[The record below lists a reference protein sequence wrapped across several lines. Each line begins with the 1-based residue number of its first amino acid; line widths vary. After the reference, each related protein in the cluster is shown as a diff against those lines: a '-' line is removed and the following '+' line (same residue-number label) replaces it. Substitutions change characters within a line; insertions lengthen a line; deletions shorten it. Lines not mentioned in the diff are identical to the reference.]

1 MYNEDIRLAI
11 DVGSSKVC
19 SVVIRRDNFNEP
31 EMLAIDVLPSESIH
45 DGDVMNTSE
54 ATAAVRASVSEV
66 SKQCSLNFTKGY
78 VGFGGKH
85 VNSYTGWGR
94 VSGFDFASGVIE
106 EDIVQAVRLAA
117 SERVEATDHLLY
129 ATPTAYRV
137 DDGTEFRKPP
147 IGMHPESLEV
157 QALLVVSDMQ
167 HYRTVFDAVSNAGIT
182 PIHGGSTLVAEAEH
196 LLSSYERDAGVV
208 LIDIGGSDTEIAIY
222 NHGRA
227 MVFNSLPIG
236 GFHFTNDIA
245 YAYELPFE
253 NAEAVKIS
261 AGTLVGDTVGFDD
274 EIDPTALTGSERV
287 IDVERSLT
295 RVSVSNLLRDRA
307 SETMDLYKSRIAQ
320 VSGLP
325 DTDFLTVVFTGG
337 GSKLT
342 GIETYAK
349 LNMGLRGRVEVRK
362 PTGIKSL
369 PDDVSD
375 PSMSGAICM
384 ALRALDRIERDN
396 HVERKPIT
404 VVHTNSDG
412 AESPQHTNGSENE
425 GVGAKIRSLL
435 GR

>member
-1 MYNEDIRLAI
+1 
-11 DVGSSKVC
+11 
-19 SVVIRRDNFNEP
+19 
-31 EMLAIDVLPSESIH
+31 
-45 DGDVMNTSE
+45 MNRNE
-54 ATAAVRASVSEV
+54 ATAAVRASVDEV
-66 SKQCSLNFTKGY
+66 SNQCSLKFNKAY

-85 VNSYTGWGR
+85 VDSYSGWGK
-94 VSGFDFASGVIE
+94 VSDFDFATGVTE

-117 SERVEATDHLLY
+117 NERIETSDHLLY

-147 IGMHPESLEV
+147 VGMHPESLEV
-157 QALLVVSDMQ
+157 EALLVVSDMQ
-167 HYRTVFDAVSNAGIT
+167 HYRTVFDAVESAGVT
-182 PIHGGSTLVAEAEH
+182 PIHGGSTLVAESEY
-196 LLSSYERDAGVV
+196 LLSAYERDAGVV

-227 MVFNSLPIG
+227 AMFSSLPIG

-253 NAEAVKIS
+253 NAEAVKLA
-261 AGTLVGDTVGFDD
+261 AGTLVGDTIGFDD
-274 EIDPTALTGSERV
+274 EIDPMVLSGSERV

-295 RVSVSNLLRDRA
+295 RVSVSNLLKERA
-307 SETMDLYKSRIAQ
+307 AETMTMYKSRISQ
-320 VSGLP
+320 ISNLP

-337 GSKLT
+337 GAKLT
-342 GIETYAK
+342 GLTTFAK
-349 LNMGLRGRVEVRK
+349 VTMGLRGRVEVRK
-362 PTGIKSL
+362 PMSIKSL

-384 ALRALDRIERDN
+384 GLRALDRIDRDN

-404 VVHTNSDG
+404 ILHT
-412 AESPQHTNGSENE
+412 ASEDDIE
-425 GVGAKIRSLL
+425 PARDDREPTGVGAKIRSLL

>member
-19 SVVIRRDNFNEP
+19 SVVIRRDNYNEP
-31 EMLAIDVLPSESIH
+31 EMLAVDVLPSETIH
-45 DGDVMNTSE
+45 DGDVMNLNE
-54 ATAAVRASVSEV
+54 ATAVVRASVNEV
-66 SKQCSLNFTKGY
+66 SSQCSLNFTKAY

-85 VNSYTGWGR
+85 VNSYAGWGR
-94 VSGFDFASGVIE
+94 VSGFDFATGVTE
-106 EDIVQAVRLAA
+106 EDIVQAVRQAA
-117 SERVEATDHLLY
+117 YERVESTDHLLY
-129 ATPTAYRV
+129 ATPTGYRV

-147 IGMHPESLEV
+147 VGMHPDSLEV

-167 HYRTVFDAVSNAGIT
+167 HYRTVFDAVSNAEVT
-182 PIHGGSTLVAEAEH
+182 PIHGGSTLVAEAEY
-196 LLSSYERDAGVV
+196 LLSPYERDAGVV
-208 LIDIGGSDTEIAIY
+208 LIDIGGSDTEIAVY

-261 AGTLVGDTVGFDD
+261 AGTLVGDTIGFDD
-274 EIDPTALTGSERV
+274 EIDPMALNGSERV
-287 IDVERSLT
+287 VDVERSLT

-307 SETMDLYKSRIAQ
+307 SETMGLYKSRMAQ

-342 GIETYAK
+342 GIETFAK

-384 ALRALDRIERDN
+384 ALRALDRIDRDN

-404 VVHTNSDG
+404 ILHSSSDESEPDEQ
-412 AESPQHTNGSENE
+412 AEAAGS
-425 GVGAKIRSLL
+425 GVGAKLRSLL

>member
-1 MYNEDIRLAI
+1 MYNEDIRLSI

-19 SVVIRRDNFNEP
+19 SVVIRRDNYNEP
-31 EMLAIDVLPSESIH
+31 EMLAVDVLPSESIH
-45 DGDVMNTSE
+45 DGDVMNRNE

-66 SKQCSLNFTKGY
+66 SKQCSLTFTKGY

-85 VNSYTGWGR
+85 VNSYDGWGR
-94 VSGFDFASGVIE
+94 VSGFDFAAGVTE

-129 ATPTAYRV
+129 ATPTGYRV

-147 IGMHPESLEV
+147 VGMHPDSLEV

-167 HYRTVFDAVSNAGIT
+167 HYRTVFDAVTSADIN
-182 PIHGGSTLVAEAEH
+182 PIHGGSTLVAEAEY
-196 LLSSYERDAGVV
+196 LLSPYERDAGVV

-227 MVFNSLPIG
+227 VVFNSLPIG
-236 GFHFTNDIA
+236 GFHYTNDIA

-261 AGTLVGDTVGFDD
+261 AGTLVGDTIGFDD
-274 EIDPTALTGSERV
+274 EIDPTALSGSERV
-287 IDVERSLT
+287 LDVERSLT

-307 SETMDLYKSRIAQ
+307 AETMGLYKSRIAQ

-342 GIETYAK
+342 GTETFAK

-369 PDDVSD
+369 PDEVSD
-375 PSMSGAICM
+375 PAMSGAICM
-384 ALRALDRIERDN
+384 ALRALERIERDN

-404 VVHTNSDG
+404 IVHTSSDETETNHEDNG
-412 AESPQHTNGSENE
+412 AES
-425 GVGAKIRSLL
+425 GVGAKLRSLL